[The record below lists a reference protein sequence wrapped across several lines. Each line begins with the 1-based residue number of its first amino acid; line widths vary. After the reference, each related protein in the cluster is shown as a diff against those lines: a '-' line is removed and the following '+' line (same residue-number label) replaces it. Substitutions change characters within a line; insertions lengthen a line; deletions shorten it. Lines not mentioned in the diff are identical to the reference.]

1 MTYDITTVENAKNT
15 LKNIRKRWP
24 NTKLEEIDYSDF
36 DFVLEHITSN
46 MDECRDIKLY
56 GLKTLKELIEENN
69 SIIDFGIKGSTKSQ
83 EEIKKC
89 IEHCKQYDNKIS
101 TFFSYEDGK
110 IQYKDNLTKEPE
122 IFNSSKFSLS
132 CAARQEWEKR
142 SKAFKI
148 TIIAKY
154 NEINFLTGGEENVS
168 EKLAEN
174 LINKTRNE
182 KIKYCIAELKNKI
195 EPNRLII
202 EEIKK

>member
-1 MTYDITTVENAKNT
+1 MAKAGRGQT
-15 LKNIRKRWP
+15 RRDSKRR
-24 NTKLEEIDYSDF
+24 
-36 DFVLEHITSN
+36 VLRLGESV
-46 MDECRDIKLY
+46 RA
-56 GLKTLKELIEENN
+56 
-69 SIIDFGIKGSTKSQ
+69 
-83 EEIKKC
+83 
-89 IEHCKQYDNKIS
+89 
-101 TFFSYEDGK
+101 DGK
-110 IQYKDNLTKEPE
+110 YQYKDNLTKGPE
-122 IFNSSKFSLS
+122 IFNQSKLPLS
-132 CAARQEWEKR
+132 CAARQEWEIK

-148 TIIAKY
+148 TITAKY

>member
-1 MTYDITTVENAKNT
+1 MEYDITTVEKAKET
-15 LKNIRKRWP
+15 LESIRKIWP

-46 MDECRDIKLY
+46 MDECKDIKLH

-69 SIIDFGIKGSTKSQ
+69 SIIDFCIKGSTKSQ

-89 IEHCKQYDNKIS
+89 IEHCKKYDNKIS

-110 IQYKDNLTKEPE
+110 FQYKDNLTKGPE
-122 IFNSSKFSLS
+122 IFNPSKLSLS

-154 NEINFLTGGEENVS
+154 NEINFLTGGEKTVN

-174 LINKTRNE
+174 LEYKSKNKKINEFT
-182 KIKYCIAELKNKI
+182 AELKNGI
-195 EPNRLII
+195 EPNRLTI
-202 EEIKK
+202 EEIK

>member
-1 MTYDITTVENAKNT
+1 MTYNITTVEEAIET
-15 LKNIRKRWP
+15 LKNIRDRWP

-46 MDECRDIKLY
+46 MDECKDIKLY

-69 SIIDFGIKGSTKSQ
+69 SIIDFGIKGSIKSQ
-83 EEIKKC
+83 EEVKKC
-89 IEHCKQYDNKIS
+89 IEHCKKYDNKIS

-110 IQYKDNLTKEPE
+110 KIYKDNLTKEPE

-132 CAARQEWEKR
+132 CAARQEWNKK

-154 NEINFLTGGEENVS
+154 NEINFLTGGEQSVN

-174 LINKTRNE
+174 LIKKSQHE
-182 KIKYCIAELKNKI
+182 EIKYCIAELKNRI
-195 EPNRLII
+195 EPSRLII
-202 EEIKK
+202 EEIKR

>member
-1 MTYDITTVENAKNT
+1 MTYDITTVENAKKT

-69 SIIDFGIKGSTKSQ
+69 SIIDFCIKGSTKSQ

-89 IEHCKQYDNKIS
+89 IEYCKKRDNKIS

-110 IQYKDNLTKEPE
+110 FQYKDNLTKCPE
-122 IFNSSKFSLS
+122 IFNLSKFSLG
-132 CAARQEWEKR
+132 CVARQKWEKR

-154 NEINFLTGGEENVS
+154 NEINFLTGGEKTVS
-168 EKLAEN
+168 EKLAKN
-174 LINKTRNE
+174 LE
-182 KIKYCIAELKNKI
+182 DKIKNKKINEFTAELKNGI
-195 EPNRLII
+195 EPSRLTI
-202 EEIKK
+202 EEIK